1 MGRKLIL
8 FFILAC
14 IPLHSLLSANEERT
28 LKSDYAFF
36 SLAYYHLYEKN
47 IPNNLLNNYLKAVKN
62 IGDKELMKNL
72 ILQSLINIK
81 PINNLAAREIDHINL
96 AALSLPNISD
106 FKENNLIN
114 LIEFY
119 LYNELCNVGNIN
131 KNIYESYREIFHEVN
146 KNVPQ
151 ITFLLNN
158 KAEGNID
165 CAELNKK
172 LMAITKEHQSEF
184 DFFVNYFESELNSN
198 NNDTI
203 ESEKTVFN
211 NAKNCAFKK
220 IPILLYMFDCGNQKY
235 LTPDNN
241 KLAILETNKTEDIF
255 KKLLNRTPTIEEK
268 KFFDKILSENTDE
281 KLKIV
286 YYIIMTLDEYNYY

>member
-14 IPLHSLLSANEERT
+14 IPLHSLLSANEERV

-119 LYNELCNVGNIN
+119 LYNELCNVENIN
-131 KNIYESYREIFHEVN
+131 KNIYESGKEILYN
-146 KNVPQ
+146 AKIKAPN
-151 ITFLLNN
+151 ITSLLNN
-158 KAEGNID
+158 KAEGDID

-184 DFFVNYFESELNSN
+184 DFFVNYFESELNN
-198 NNDTI
+198 TDTI

-211 NAKNCAFKK
+211 RAKNSALKNN
-220 IPILLYMFDCGNQKY
+220 PGLLYIFSCGDQEH

-241 KLAILETNKTEDIF
+241 KLAIFETNKTEDIF

-268 KFFDKILSENTDE
+268 KFFDKILLENTDE